1 MGCKEKEEHLAPAY
15 GIRDTSELRG
25 AAMNDQESTSE
36 VGALHMEAP
45 ASISEAVT
53 DTLRSAI
60 LVGQLKPGQK
70 LPQAEI
76 AEQLGVSR
84 IPLRDALR
92 RLEVEGL
99 VLMDDRRGARVAGV
113 SMEELDEIF
122 QMRILL
128 EPTCAEAAVG
138 KLSDEEAD
146 RLIKLLVAMDESDA
160 AEPLHAMNARRDFY
174 QELYSMSGRPRI
186 TETILQLRD
195 HVSRFHVLRH
205 DDGCIHAHQ
214 SLRTCIENR
223 DGEAARKV
231 VRDHLVEAHRDQVPD
246 SIRQKSALPS

>member
-1 MGCKEKEEHLAPAY
+1 MIK
-15 GIRDTSELRG
+15 RD
-25 AAMNDQESTSE
+25 AISE
-36 VGALHMEAP
+36 VGTLHMEP
-45 ASISEAVT
+45 PTSISEAVA

-60 LVGQLKPGQK
+60 LNGQLKAGQK
-70 LPQAEI
+70 LPQAQI

-99 VLMDDRRGARVAGV
+99 VLMDDRRGASVAEV

-128 EPTCAEAAVG
+128 EPSCAEAAVG
-138 KLSDEEAD
+138 KLTDGEAD
-146 RLIKLLVAMDESDA
+146 RLIKLQLAMDETDA
-160 AEPLHAMNARRDFY
+160 AEPLAAMSARRDFY

-186 TETILQLRD
+186 TETILLLRD
-195 HVSRFHVLRH
+195 HVSRFHVLQH

-214 SLRTCIENR
+214 ALRTCIESR
-223 DGEAARKV
+223 DGKAAREV
-231 VRDHLVEAHRDQVPD
+231 VGEHLMAAHRDQVPD
-246 SIRQKSALPS
+246 AVRHRNAVPVMRD

>member
-1 MGCKEKEEHLAPAY
+1 MIK
-15 GIRDTSELRG
+15 RD
-25 AAMNDQESTSE
+25 AISE
-36 VGALHMEAP
+36 VGTLHMEP
-45 ASISEAVT
+45 PTSISEAVA

-60 LVGQLKPGQK
+60 LNGQLKAGQK
-70 LPQAEI
+70 LPQAQI

-99 VLMDDRRGARVAGV
+99 VLMDDRRGASVAEV

-128 EPTCAEAAVG
+128 EPSCAEAAVG
-138 KLSDEEAD
+138 KLTDGEAD
-146 RLIKLLVAMDESDA
+146 RLIKLLLAMDETDA
-160 AEPLHAMNARRDFY
+160 AEPLAAMSARRDFY

-186 TETILQLRD
+186 TETILLLRD
-195 HVSRFHVLRH
+195 HVSRFHVLQH

-214 SLRTCIENR
+214 ALRTCIESR
-223 DGEAARKV
+223 DGKAAREV
-231 VRDHLVEAHRDQVPD
+231 VGEHLMAAHRDQVPD
-246 SIRQKSALPS
+246 AVRHRNAVPVMRD

>member
-1 MGCKEKEEHLAPAY
+1 MTKQ
-15 GIRDTSELRG
+15 DF
-25 AAMNDQESTSE
+25 TSE
-36 VGALHMEAP
+36 VGTLHMEP
-45 ASISEAVT
+45 PTSISEAVT
-53 DTLRSAI
+53 DTLRSAV
-60 LVGQLKPGQK
+60 LNGQLKPGQK

-99 VLMDDRRGARVAGV
+99 VLMDDRRGARVAEV

-138 KLSDEEAD
+138 KLTDEEAD
-146 RLIKLLVAMDESDA
+146 RLIKLLVAMDETDT
-160 AEPLHAMNARRDFY
+160 AEPLHAMSARRDFY

-186 TETILQLRD
+186 TETILLLRD

-214 SLRTCIENR
+214 ALRACIENR
-223 DGEAARKV
+223 NGEAAGKV
-231 VRDHLVEAHRDQVPD
+231 VRDHLMEAHRDQV
-246 SIRQKSALPS
+246 SEAVRQRNALPDPRG

>member
-1 MGCKEKEEHLAPAY
+1 M
-15 GIRDTSELRG
+15 T
-25 AAMNDQESTSE
+25 DQDGPSE
-36 VGALHMEAP
+36 VEGLYMEAP
-45 ASISEAVT
+45 TSISEAVT

-60 LVGQLKPGQK
+60 LIGQLKPGQK

-99 VLMDDRRGARVAGV
+99 VIMDDRRGARVAGV
-113 SMEELDEIF
+113 SLEELDEIF

-128 EPTCAEAAVG
+128 EPTCAEVAVG
-138 KLSDEEAD
+138 RLSNEEAD
-146 RLIKLLVAMDESDA
+146 RLIKLLVAMDETDG
-160 AEPLHAMNARRDFY
+160 AEPLHAMGARRDFY

-214 SLRTCIENR
+214 ALRTCIENR
-223 DGEAARKV
+223 DGEAAREV
-231 VRDHLVEAHRDQVPD
+231 VRDHLVEAHLDQVPA
-246 SIRQKSALPS
+246 SVRQRNALPKSAGAGT

>member
-1 MGCKEKEEHLAPAY
+1 MIK
-15 GIRDTSELRG
+15 RD
-25 AAMNDQESTSE
+25 AISE
-36 VGALHMEAP
+36 VGTLHMEP
-45 ASISEAVT
+45 PTSISEAVA

-60 LVGQLKPGQK
+60 LNGQLKAGQK
-70 LPQAEI
+70 LPQAQI

-99 VLMDDRRGARVAGV
+99 VLMDDRRGASVAEV

-128 EPTCAEAAVG
+128 EPSCAEAAVG
-138 KLSDEEAD
+138 KLTDGEAD
-146 RLIKLLVAMDESDA
+146 RLIKLLLAMDETDA
-160 AEPLHAMNARRDFY
+160 AEPLAAMSARRDFY

-186 TETILQLRD
+186 TETILLLRD
-195 HVSRFHVLRH
+195 HVSRFHVLQH

-214 SLRTCIENR
+214 ALRTCIENR
-223 DGEAARKV
+223 DGKAAREV
-231 VRDHLVEAHRDQVPD
+231 VGEHLMAAHRDQVPD
-246 SIRQKSALPS
+246 AVRHRNAVPVMRD

>member
-1 MGCKEKEEHLAPAY
+1 MIK
-15 GIRDTSELRG
+15 RDPI
-25 AAMNDQESTSE
+25 SE
-36 VGALHMEAP
+36 VGTLHMEP
-45 ASISEAVT
+45 PTSISEAVA

-60 LVGQLKPGQK
+60 LNGQLKAGQK
-70 LPQAEI
+70 LPQAQI

-99 VLMDDRRGARVAGV
+99 VLMDDRRGASVAEV

-128 EPTCAEAAVG
+128 EPSCAEAAVG
-138 KLSDEEAD
+138 KLTDGEAD
-146 RLIKLLVAMDESDA
+146 RLIKLLLAMDETDA
-160 AEPLHAMNARRDFY
+160 AEPLAAMSARRDFY

-186 TETILQLRD
+186 TETILLLRD
-195 HVSRFHVLRH
+195 HVSRFHVLQH

-214 SLRTCIENR
+214 ALRTCIESR
-223 DGEAARKV
+223 DGKAAREV
-231 VRDHLVEAHRDQVPD
+231 VGEHLMAAHRDQVPD
-246 SIRQKSALPS
+246 AVRHRNAVPVMRD

>member
-1 MGCKEKEEHLAPAY
+1 MIK
-15 GIRDTSELRG
+15 RDPI
-25 AAMNDQESTSE
+25 SE
-36 VGALHMEAP
+36 VGTLHMEP
-45 ASISEAVT
+45 PTSISEAVT

-60 LVGQLKPGQK
+60 LNGQLKAGQK

-99 VLMDDRRGARVAGV
+99 VLMDDRRGASVAEV

-128 EPTCAEAAVG
+128 EPSCAEAAVE
-138 KLSDEEAD
+138 KLTDGEAD
-146 RLIKLLVAMDESDA
+146 RLIKLLLAMDETDA
-160 AEPLHAMNARRDFY
+160 AEPLAAMSARRDFY

-186 TETILQLRD
+186 TETILLLRD
-195 HVSRFHVLRH
+195 HVSRFHVLQH

-214 SLRTCIENR
+214 ALRVCIENR
-223 DGEAARKV
+223 DGKAAREV
-231 VRDHLVEAHRDQVPD
+231 VGEHLMAAHRDQVPD
-246 SIRQKSALPS
+246 AVRHRNAVRL

>member
-1 MGCKEKEEHLAPAY
+1 MDEERLASAV
-15 GIRDTSELRG
+15 GELY
-25 AAMNDQESTSE
+25 
-36 VGALHMEAP
+36 MEAP
-45 ASISEAVT
+45 TSISEAVT

-60 LVGQLKPGQK
+60 LIGQLKPGQK

-99 VLMDDRRGARVAGV
+99 VIMDDRRGARVAEV

-138 KLSDEEAD
+138 RLSDQEAE
-146 RLIKLLVAMDESDA
+146 RLIKLLVAMDETDTV
-160 AEPLHAMNARRDFY
+160 EPLHAMGARRAFY

-214 SLRTCIENR
+214 ALRKCIENR
-223 DGEAARKV
+223 DGKSAGKV
-231 VRDHLVEAHRDQVPD
+231 VRDHLVEAHRDQVSD
-246 SIRQKSALPS
+246 SVRHRNALPGLRE